1 MFPNVMAVIIGI
13 ITGTAVYMGYFGLL
27 LVIPGIFGASYL
39 SQAIFLLM
47 ALGGWVVVP
56 LASSFC
62 GSWVAIRRGS
72 AHPMLL
78 AMIVGSALT
87 GVTLLVMYLLFREA
101 RNPNHPEGIQDG
113 ADVFPLLLNL
123 FGAMIAGGIPQKRRA
138 AGDTSA
144 PAPAEAGKAESDET

>member
-1 MFPNVMAVIIGI
+1 MLRNVIAVIIGI
-13 ITGTAVYMGYFGLL
+13 ITGTAVYIGFFGLL
-27 LVIPGIFGASYL
+27 RVIPGIFGGSYL

-62 GSWVAIRRGS
+62 GSWIAVRRGS

-87 GVTLLVMYLLFREA
+87 GVSLLVMYLLFREP
-101 RNPNHPEGIQDG
+101 RNPNHPEGIRVG
-113 ADVFPLLLNL
+113 ADVFPLLLHL
-123 FGAMIAGGIPQKRRA
+123 GAAWLAGFIEQKRRA
-138 AGDTSA
+138 AVGTPS
-144 PAPAEAGKAESDET
+144 PAFAETAKAE